1 MEVRPPRS
9 LAEFRAAYA
18 VNRDAWRDAYDHIL
32 PDDVLGD
39 LTVPGGADL
48 RERYETATGDG
59 RTYLVAVDSGSASD
73 GVAVEPPEN
82 GDSAASDD
90 GEEPMEASDDRV
102 VLGFASFVWD
112 SADTKAF
119 VPDGAAGLRAI
130 YVHPDAQGNGV
141 GSDLLS
147 AGVARVPDDCTAAV
161 LEVFAAN
168 GDARGFYEA
177 RGFEWVGESF
187 FEVAGESYPTAV
199 YERLLE

>member
-32 PDDVLGD
+32 PDDVLAE
-39 LTVPGGADL
+39 LTVPEGADL
-48 RERYETATGDG
+48 RERYETATADG
-59 RTYLVAVDSGSASD
+59 RTYLVAVDDDGASD
-73 GVAVEPPEN
+73 GVVVEPTEN
-82 GDSAASDD
+82 GDAEGTSD
-90 GEEPMEASDDRV
+90 GEGPMPSNNRV
-102 VLGFASFVWD
+102 VAGFASFVWD
-112 SADTKAF
+112 ADDAKAF
-119 VPDGAAGLRAI
+119 VPDDAAGLRAI
-130 YVHPDAQGNGV
+130 YVHPDAEGAGV

-168 GDARGFYEA
+168 DAARGFYEA
-177 RGFEWVGESF
+177 RGFERVGEST

-199 YERLLE
+199 YERPLE